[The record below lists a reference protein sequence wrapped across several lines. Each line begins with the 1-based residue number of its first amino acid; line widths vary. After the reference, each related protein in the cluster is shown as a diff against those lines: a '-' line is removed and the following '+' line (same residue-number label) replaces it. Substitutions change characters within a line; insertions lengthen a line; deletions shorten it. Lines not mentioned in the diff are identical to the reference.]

1 MEVHHHAHGSHE
13 KKSWK
18 AYVSEFLMLFLA
30 VFSGF
35 IAENLREHYIE
46 KEKANQYVNSMV
58 NDLVKDTLQLGQVI
72 HSNKKI
78 LKGIDSLLL
87 YLKAPAT
94 DSVIKKLYVF
104 GNYIG
109 GSILFE
115 NESGT
120 ITQLKNAGGLRLIKD
135 TASVN
140 CITSYDQLNELTKKQ
155 ADAYYRFTMEI
166 LNLMEGIMDFSVTA
180 KSSAKPVFYLSKDPE
195 KLRLFYNKCYM
206 QKQVISG
213 YCNYLGIQKKEA
225 TKDIL
230 LLRKKYPTQE

>member
-1 MEVHHHAHGSHE
+1 MEVPHHAHGSHD
-13 KKSWK
+13 KRNWKS
-18 AYVSEFLMLFLA
+18 YVSEFLMLFLA

-35 IAENLREHYIE
+35 IAENLREHYLE
-46 KEKANQYVNSMV
+46 NEKASQYVNSMV

-87 YLKAPAT
+87 YLKAPPS
-94 DSVIKKLYVF
+94 DSAIKKLYVY
-104 GNYIG
+104 GSYVG

-140 CITSYDQLNELTKKQ
+140 CITAYDQLNELTKKQ
-155 ADAYYRFTMEI
+155 ADAYYKFTMEI
-166 LNLMEGIMDFSVTA
+166 LNLMEQIMDFSVAA
-180 KSSAKPVFYLSKDPE
+180 KSSTKPVFYLSKDPD

-206 QKQVISG
+206 QKQVITG

-230 LLRKKYPTQE
+230 LLRKKYPSHE

>member
-1 MEVHHHAHGSHE
+1 MEVPHHAHGSHE

-35 IAENLREHYIE
+35 VAENLREHFVE
-46 KEKANQYVNSMV
+46 NEKANQYVNSMV

-72 HSNKKI
+72 HANKKI

-87 YLKAPAT
+87 YLKAPPT
-94 DSVIKKLYVF
+94 DSVIKKLYVY
-104 GNYIG
+104 GSYVG

-140 CITSYDQLNELTKKQ
+140 AITAYDQLNEFTKKQ

-166 LNLMEGIMDFSVTA
+166 LNVMEGIMDFSVA
-180 KSSAKPVFYLSKDPE
+180 AKPSANSVFYLSKDPD

-206 QKQVISG
+206 QKQIIAG

-230 LLRKKYPTQE
+230 LLRKKYPTHE

>member
-1 MEVHHHAHGSHE
+1 MEVPHHAHGRHE

-35 IAENLREHYIE
+35 IAENLREHYVDNA
-46 KEKANQYVNSMV
+46 KANQYVNSMV

-87 YLKAPAT
+87 YLKAPPT
-94 DSVIKKLYVF
+94 DSVVKKLYIYGSFVA
-104 GNYIG
+104 

-115 NESGT
+115 NENGT

-135 TASVN
+135 TAAVN
-140 CITSYDQLNELTKKQ
+140 CIMAYDQLNTVIKKQ
-155 ADAYYRFTMEI
+155 ADAYYQFTLEI
-166 LNLMEGIMDFSVTA
+166 LNLMEQVMDFSVAA
-180 KSSAKPVFYLSKDPE
+180 KPSAKPVFYLSKDPD

-206 QKQVISG
+206 QKQIIAG
-213 YCNYLGIQKKEA
+213 YCVHLDNQKKAA
-225 TKDIL
+225 TKDIS
-230 LLRKKYPTQE
+230 LLRKKYPASE